1 MMFVIFFQ
9 RDTVHTIREALP
21 HMTHPQ
27 LIEMTHYSRPGVAID
42 TSQRVLIDALPSI
55 LVLYV
60 KRFCYDAN
68 VGGVVKVMK
77 QVRFG
82 PELDLECVLY
92 FFFSSFAVGKEEN
105 VGLILCRYDST
116 NSWEA
121 VTVIKILSIRR
132 YSSPFS
138 CL

>member
-1 MMFVIFFQ
+1 MSFHIDDVCHFFQ

-42 TSQRVLIDALPSI
+42 ASQHVLIDALPSI
-55 LVLYV
+55 LVLHA

-82 PELDLECVLY
+82 HELDLECVLC
-92 FFFSSFAVGKEEN
+92 FFSHPLRWGRKRMSV
-105 VGLILCRYDST
+105 
-116 NSWEA
+116 
-121 VTVIKILSIRR
+121 
-132 YSSPFS
+132 
-138 CL
+138 